1 MQAELDAEGLNVSVR
16 IIGVN
21 EIGHESGNADFT
33 DGRDLAWLQET
44 QDDRVWDVWG
54 VTYRDVIIL
63 GGDNSVRAVFNLTTQ
78 DLEEQANYDE
88 LKSLFIEAAAN
99 P

>member
-1 MQAELDAEGLNVSVR
+1 MQTELDAQSLPVTVH

-44 QDDRVWDVWG
+44 EDARVWG
-54 VTYRDVIIL
+54 VWGIEYRDVVIL
-63 GGDNSVRAVFNLTTQ
+63 DGENTVRAVFNLSAQ
-78 DLEEQANYDE
+78 DLSEPANYDE
-88 LKSLFIEAAAN
+88 LKSLFVAAADA